1 MENEDLKNDDYESN
15 MNTNL
20 DEEMIFSLEKNFPD
34 IENIFAPNKDVD
46 VLSKDSLIFLDTNV
60 LLLPLTSQ
68 FDKKD
73 IKVLESV
80 YKELKKQKKIYISDR
95 VAREFMKNKDVKLSE
110 LLKSIKNKSESIKEI
125 DILPNIFKG
134 LSGFE
139 EINELS
145 KKINDYIRKY
155 KEEHNKIYNDII
167 LWSKTDP
174 ITSIYKKIFDV
185 NNIVILETKNKK
197 NIIKEWDIRQKTKTP
212 PGYKDSKKD
221 DTGIGDFL
229 IWKAMIQLSIKENKD
244 IVFIT
249 GEQKNDW
256 YIRSDNN
263 KFTLRPELL
272 NEFRHL
278 TGRSIKLI
286 NLTTFLSVKG
296 LPKETI
302 KEFKK
307 AEEMQNLSL
316 NIFTPIYKELNE
328 NISRGLVLPV
338 MKKNEEII
346 NNILQKINDE
356 ESRNKEVFNSI
367 VNNIKKLNI
376 SSEDSD

>member
-20 DEEMIFSLEKNFPD
+20 DEEMIFSLEKNFPG

-46 VLSKDSLIFLDTNV
+46 VLSKDSLIFLDTNI

-95 VAREFMKNKDVKLSE
+95 VAREFMKNKDIKLSE
-110 LLKSIKNKSESIKEI
+110 LLKSIKNKSDSIKEI
-125 DILPNIFKG
+125 DILPNIFKS

-145 KKINDYIRKY
+145 RKINDDIRKY
-155 KEEHNKIYNDII
+155 KEEHNKIYQDII
-167 LWSKTDP
+167 LWGKTDP

-197 NIIKEWDIRQKTKTP
+197 NIIKEWDIRQRTKTP

-272 NEFRHL
+272 NEFRYL

-367 VNNIKKLNI
+367 VNNIRKLNI